1 MAKRRRRLKK
11 SVRIVLSIILISLVG
26 LLVFLIYSNTSKYL
40 FFKGISKSSN
50 EIIDIYNDLLSQ
62 YMPFY
67 DDYYYNNTNTSINVE
82 TNELDDSMVFNGD
95 IYLSKDSVYY
105 DLGIDV
111 NKNKY
116 NLDLY
121 NKDDRL
127 YYSIDDSKYYYK
139 NVDLDLSFN
148 YEYDKLFKVFVKSL
162 KSNVS
167 NSDFTKTKEN
177 ININNKDYNSK
188 KISLVINN
196 DLYSEVMKNFY
207 SKVMKD
213 DSLIDCLFSISS
225 YETRDMLVNHME
237 GFVKNGSSDKDLSY
251 EYSIYYKGSK
261 PIKHNIIS
269 KDLDLSYVSVK
280 DFIEVNYT
288 SLDSISTITYV
299 DNKIDI
305 YFSNIGY
312 IKFVLSE
319 GKIDAEFSDMN
330 DNSLGSF
337 LYKINGDKKYDV
349 SMSLKLKLELIT
361 IEVNS
366 NNKIEI
372 DKKVPSINISNSIS
386 EEHITEEDSLRMN
399 ELMQFLNT
407 IIAF

>member
-11 SVRIVLSIILISLVG
+11 SVKVVLGIILISLVG

-50 EIIDIYNDLLSQ
+50 EVIDICNDLLSQ

-67 DDYYYNNTNTSINVE
+67 EDYYYNNTNTSINVE
-82 TNELDDSMVFNGD
+82 TNELDDSMVFKGD
-95 IYLSKDSVYY
+95 IYLAKDSNYY
-105 DLGIDV
+105 NLDIDV

-121 NKDDRL
+121 NKDNRL

-139 NVDLDLSFN
+139 NADLDLNFN
-148 YEYDKLFKVFVKSL
+148 YEYEELFKVLIKSL

-167 NSDFTKTKEN
+167 NSDFVKTKEN

-188 KISLVINN
+188 KISLVIDT
-196 DLYSEVMKNFY
+196 DLYNEVMKDFY
-207 SKVMKD
+207 TKVMKD
-213 DSLIDCLFSISS
+213 DSLIDSLFSISS
-225 YETRDMLVNHME
+225 YETRDMLVNFME
-237 GFVKNGSSDKDLSY
+237 GFINNGFNDKDLSY

-261 PIKHNIIS
+261 PIKHNIIGN
-269 KDLDLSYVSVK
+269 DLDLSYVSVS
-280 DFIEVNYT
+280 DYIEINYT
-288 SLDSISTITYV
+288 SLDSVTSITYID
-299 DNKIDI
+299 DNIDI

-312 IKFVLSE
+312 IKCSLSDE
-319 GKIDAEFSDMN
+319 KIDAKFTDMN
-330 DNSLGSF
+330 GNSLGNFS
-337 LYKINGDKKYDV
+337 YKISGDSKYDV
-349 SMSLKLKLELIT
+349 SVSLRLKLELIT

-366 NNKIEI
+366 TNKIEV
-372 DKKVPSINISNSIS
+372 DKKIPNINVGNSIS
-386 EEHITEEDSLRMN
+386 EEHITTEDSERMN